1 MRITLF
7 GTPDSVYTR
16 IIRLILEFKNVG
28 HDFVMAD
35 IFDDGGLPDD
45 YERRHPFRRIPCIEI
60 DGMVVYETDA
70 IAHYLE
76 ALLPEPSLIPAD
88 ARTAMR
94 MRQIMRVV
102 DNYAYRP
109 LVWGIYVPQW
119 GRDGTMPAQ
128 ETLTEA
134 ETALRALQ
142 ELVGEGGVGLSPN
155 LAWCYLAPV
164 LAVADSVAAGSELID
179 RVPALK
185 EWWHCVRSASAMVRT
200 RSSESR
206 Y

>member
-16 IIRLILEFKNVG
+16 IVRLILDFKNVG
-28 HDFVMAD
+28 HDLVMAD
-35 IFDDGGLPDD
+35 IFDGRGIPED
-45 YERRHPFRRIPCIEI
+45 YERLHPFRRIPSIEV
-60 DGMVVYETDA
+60 DGTIVYETDA

-76 ALLPEPSLIPAD
+76 ALLPDPALIPAD
-88 ARTAMR
+88 AGAAAR

-119 GRDGTMPAQ
+119 WQEGAPPTK
-128 ETLTEA
+128 ETLAEA
-134 ETALRALQ
+134 GRALRALQ
-142 ELVGEGGVGLSPN
+142 QLVEEGAVGLSPN

-164 LAVADSVAAGSELID
+164 LAVTDSVAPGSELID
-179 RVPALK
+179 DVPALK
-185 EWWHCVRSASAMVRT
+185 AWWHGVRNAPAMART
-200 RSSESR
+200 RSPESH

>member
-16 IIRLILEFKNVG
+16 IIRLILDFKNVG

-35 IFDDGGLPDD
+35 IFDDRGIPDD
-45 YERRHPFRRIPCIEI
+45 YERLHPFRRIPSIEI
-60 DGMVVYETDA
+60 DGTIVYETDA

-76 ALLPEPSLIPAD
+76 ALLPDPALIPAN
-88 ARTAMR
+88 AGAAAR

-109 LVWGIYVPQW
+109 LVWGVYVPLW
-119 GRDGTMPAQ
+119 WREGAPPTAQ
-128 ETLTEA
+128 TLAEG
-134 ETALRALQ
+134 ETALRALDQ
-142 ELVGEGGVGLSPN
+142 LVKEGGVGLSPN

-164 LAVADSVAAGSELID
+164 LAVTDSVAPGSELID
-179 RVPALK
+179 GVPTLKRWWHSIRNVPA
-185 EWWHCVRSASAMVRT
+185 MQRT
-200 RSSESR
+200 RSQQSH

>member
-7 GTPDSVYTR
+7 GTPDSVHTR
-16 IIRLILEFKNVG
+16 IIRLILDLKNVS

-35 IFDDGGLPDD
+35 IFDDRGIPDD
-45 YERRHPFRRIPCIEI
+45 YERRHPFRRIPSIEI
-60 DGMVVYETDA
+60 DGIVVYETDA
-70 IAHYLE
+70 IAHYIE
-76 ALLPEPSLIPAD
+76 ALLPDPSLVPAD
-88 ARTAMR
+88 AQAAAR

-102 DNYAYRP
+102 DHYAYRP
-109 LVWGIYVPQW
+109 LVWGIYVPLW
-119 GRDGTMPAQ
+119 WRDGTMPTP
-128 ETLTEA
+128 ETLAKA

-164 LAVADSVAAGSELID
+164 LAVADSVSAGSELIA
-179 RVPALK
+179 RVPVVR
-185 EWWHCVRSASAMVRT
+185 EWWHSVRDAPAMVRT
-200 RSSESR
+200 RSRESR

>member
-1 MRITLF
+1 MRGRLY

-16 IIRLILEFKNVG
+16 IIRLILDVKTIG
-28 HDFVMAD
+28 YDFVMAD
-35 IFDDGGLPDD
+35 IFDDRGLPDD
-45 YERRHPFRRIPCIEI
+45 YVRLHPFRRIPAVEI
-60 DGMVVYETDA
+60 DDVVLYETDA

-76 ALLPEPSLIPAD
+76 ALRPDPALIPAD
-88 ARTAMR
+88 ARQAAR

-109 LVWGIYVPQW
+109 LVWGIYVPHW
-119 GRDGTMPAQ
+119 WRDGAPPSE
-128 ETLTEA
+128 ETLA
-134 ETALRALQ
+134 AAAQALAVLDG
-142 ELVGEGGVGLSPN
+142 LAGEGLAGLSPN

-164 LAVADSVAAGSELID
+164 LAVTDSVPAGTALID

-185 EWWHCVRSASAMVRT
+185 RWWHSARDWPAMQRT
-200 RSSESR
+200 RSPESH

>member
-16 IIRLILEFKNVG
+16 IIRLILDFKNVG

-35 IFDDGGLPDD
+35 IFDDRGVPNE
-45 YERRHPFRRIPCIEI
+45 YERLHPFRRIPSIEI
-60 DGMVVYETDA
+60 DGTVVYETDA

-76 ALLPEPSLIPAD
+76 ALLPDPFLIPAD
-88 ARTAMR
+88 PRAAVR

-119 GRDGTMPAQ
+119 WRDGTMPTP
-128 ETLTEA
+128 ETLAQA
-134 ETALRALQ
+134 EVALRALQ
-142 ELVGEGGVGLSPN
+142 ELVCEGGVGLSPN

-164 LAVADSVAAGSELID
+164 LAVADSVSAGSELID

-185 EWWHCVRSASAMVRT
+185 EWWHSIRNAPAMLRT
-200 RSSESR
+200 RSPESD

>member
-16 IIRLILEFKNVG
+16 IIRLILDFKNVG

-35 IFDDGGLPDD
+35 IFDDRGLPDA
-45 YERRHPFRRIPCIEI
+45 YEQLHPFRLIPSIEI
-60 DGMVVYETDA
+60 DGTVVYETDA

-76 ALLPEPSLIPAD
+76 ALLPDPSLIPAD
-88 ARTAMR
+88 ARAAAR

-119 GRDGTMPAQ
+119 WQDGAAP
-128 ETLTEA
+128 TEENLAKA
-134 ETALRALQ
+134 EAALRALQ
-142 ELVGEGGVGLSPN
+142 ELVCEGGVGLSPN

-164 LAVADSVAAGSELID
+164 LAVADSVSTGSELID
-179 RVPALK
+179 RVPTLK
-185 EWWHCVRSASAMVRT
+185 EWWHSVRNAPAMQRT
-200 RSSESR
+200 RSQESH